1 MSVESRWKYMLGS
14 RQGGQRTEL
23 DLKKEKKKRKTEQP
37 LLFLTSTILGVD
49 PESGF
54 GDPGIN

>member
-1 MSVESRWKYMLGS
+1 MEMYACLEVGR
-14 RQGGQRTEL
+14 GGQHTEL
-23 DLKKEKKKRKTEQP
+23 GLKKEKKKRKRKMEQP